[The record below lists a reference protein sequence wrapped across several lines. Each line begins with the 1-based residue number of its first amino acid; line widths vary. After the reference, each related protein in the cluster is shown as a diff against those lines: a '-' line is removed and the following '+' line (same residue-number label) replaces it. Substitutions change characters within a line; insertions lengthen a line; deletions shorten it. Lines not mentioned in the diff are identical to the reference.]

1 MAAPQNFRSA
11 FNGFNREDVVHYLE
25 YLNTKHKNQVDQLT
39 AENQE
44 LQAAAK
50 RRPLVDQEEL
60 MEYVQTHSTELYDQL
75 EAEKARCAELEEA
88 LASGGQLI
96 TTPDDELEVYRRAE
110 RAERLARERAA
121 QIYAQANAVLAD
133 ATVKVEAIS
142 DDMAGLY
149 EQFSA
154 KMQDGK
160 AKLQDAVATLYAIKP
175 EGEEDSQ

>member
-1 MAAPQNFRSA
+1 MPAVQRFRSA
-11 FNGFNREDVVHYLE
+11 LGGFNRQDVVQYIE
-25 YLNTKHKNQVDQLT
+25 YMNNKHNAELTQLRNQLQAAQEALDKVSDT
-39 AENQE
+39 AE
-44 LQAAAK
+44 LQA
-50 RRPLVDQEEL
+50 
-60 MEYVQTHSTELYDQL
+60 QL
-75 EAEKARCAELEEA
+75 EVAEARCAELEEA

-96 TTPDDELEVYRRAE
+96 TAPDDELEVYRRAE

-160 AKLQDAVATLYAIKP
+160 SKLQDAVATLYAIRP
-175 EGEEDSQ
+175 AEDEEAE